1 MRTASIACGEPAA
14 KLRCI
19 ESAPSGST
27 PKTSVR
33 GEASF
38 TAAATP
44 AHSPPPP
51 IGTITASRPSACS
64 TSSRPSVAVPSAV
77 FGPSNG
83 WTNVRLS
90 VASISFT
97 RAKAWCTSETSS
109 TVAPSAR
116 QPSTRNGFADFG
128 ITTLAVVPSTAAAY
142 ATAIAWF
149 PALTAV
155 TPRASASGDRSSITA
170 SAPRAL
176 KLPVRWNSSSLR
188 KTRVSGPTT
197 RLSAPSC
204 QSRTGVVTTRS
215 PRRARVA
222 RIASSVGSG
231 GTAVAMGRGRSIGPT
246 WSGLGFDPRRG

>member
-1 MRTASIACGEPAA
+1 M
-14 KLRCI
+14 
-19 ESAPSGST
+19 
-27 PKTSVR
+27 
-33 GEASF
+33 
-38 TAAATP
+38 
-44 AHSPPPP
+44 
-51 IGTITASRPSACS
+51 
-64 TSSRPSVAVPSAV
+64 PSAV
-77 FGPSNG
+77 FGPSKG

-90 VASISFT
+90 VVSISFT

-128 ITTLAVVPSTAAAY
+128 ITTLARRPEPAAAY

-170 SAPRAL
+170 SAPRGL

-188 KTRVSGPTT
+188 KTRVSGRTA

-204 QSRTGVVTTRS
+204 QSRTGVVSTRS
-215 PRRARVA
+215 PRRTRVA
-222 RIASSVGSG
+222 RIASSVGSRGKGWVMDG
-231 GTAVAMGRGRSIGPT
+231 GEYRRRRPRSGRRGRIRQHLLSNASP
-246 WSGLGFDPRRG
+246 